1 MNLCPDASV
10 QACAGGYVIYCGAES
25 PLSHAL
31 GLGMHGP
38 VTQSDIDE
46 VERFFRRR
54 GAPVTIDVSA
64 HADATLREILS
75 ARGYHVVDVSNVL
88 VKPVTASLADYQLP
102 DGLAVRKAD
111 PEEVHMYARTV
122 MGGFFSRP
130 EVNESELRIGYT
142 MFHMPC
148 TTPLLTFHYGNVA
161 GGCALSVRNRVAS
174 LFGDATLP
182 GYRGK
187 GLHGA
192 AIGYRLAV
200 AAREG
205 CDVATAGTQPGS
217 QSQRNYQRL
226 GFEVA
231 YSKLTMM
238 LRRK

>member
-1 MNLCPDASV
+1 MNICPDASV
-10 QACAGGYVIYCGAES
+10 QACAGGYLIYCGAES
-25 PLSHAL
+25 PLTHAL

-38 VTQSDIDE
+38 VSLAEIDE

-54 GAPVTIDVSA
+54 GAPATIDVSA
-64 HADATLREILS
+64 HADPSLREALS
-75 ARGYHVVDVSNVL
+75 TRGYHVVEISNVL
-88 VKPVTASLADYQLP
+88 VRGVSAALADYQPP
-102 DGLAVRKAD
+102 DGITIRKAD
-111 PEEVHMYARTV
+111 PEEYHLYARTV
-122 MGGFFSRP
+122 MTGFFSRSD
-130 EVNESELRIGYT
+130 VNDAELRIGYT

-182 GYRGK
+182 GYRSK
-187 GLHGA
+187 GLHAA
-192 AIGYRLAV
+192 AIAHRLAI

-205 CDVATAGTQPGS
+205 CDLATAGTQPGS

-231 YSKLTMM
+231 YSKVTMM
-238 LRRK
+238 RRR